1 MGFDLFFQP
10 LVDGD
15 VLDIGRA
22 ELRSLF
28 PVVDE
33 ESKPDY
39 WSIRYDSLNACH
51 IGVKAFASS
60 ANQLASF
67 YVERPCGDSRLWEA
81 LFRVLQK
88 GRIVLYF
95 PGGPPVVASENA
107 VAATLPQDVTEAIGE
122 PRCVGSAE
130 EILKILRES

>member
-10 LVDGD
+10 LVNGE
-15 VLDIGRA
+15 VLDIGTA

-67 YVERPCGDSRLWEA
+67 YVERPCGDPRFWEA
-81 LFRVLQK
+81 LLHVLKK

-107 VAATLPQDVTEAIGE
+107 AAALPGDVTRAIGE